1 MQRKHEVGE
10 GRLSETD
17 ALPGLEYLFQL
28 PVLLLRSVEVL
39 GLLVADR
46 LKESELVLDVKLH
59 ELDDASPSTAFLA
72 TFFGFFLSALRD
84 LFLFWPLALP
94 LL

>member
-1 MQRKHEVGE
+1 
-10 GRLSETD
+10 
-17 ALPGLEYLFQL
+17 
-28 PVLLLRSVEVL
+28 LRSVEVL

-46 LKESELVLDVKLH
+46 LKESELVLDVKLY
-59 ELDDASPSTAFLA
+59 ELDDASSSTAFLV
-72 TFFGFFLSALRD
+72 TFFGFFLSVLRD

>member
-1 MQRKHEVGE
+1 
-10 GRLSETD
+10 
-17 ALPGLEYLFQL
+17 
-28 PVLLLRSVEVL
+28 LRSVEVL

-46 LKESELVLDVKLH
+46 LKESELVFDVKLY
-59 ELDDASPSTAFLA
+59 ELDDASSTTFFV
-72 TFFGFFLSALRD
+72 TFFGFFLSVLRD